1 MFKFKKQFF
10 AYYRFYK
17 KNNLQIF
24 RFILAGL
31 IASGINFLVYSSLYL
46 IFKKIV
52 IASFCGYFIGILISY
67 ALAKNWVFQNKSRK
81 NLLKNLSIFFL
92 IYTLGGIE
100 MSFVIVLL
108 NQFLNNYK
116 IAWLFGAFIGSL
128 NNYLGAKYFLF
139 KK

>member
-1 MFKFKKQFF
+1 MFKFKKQLFSYYQFF
-10 AYYRFYK
+10 K

-24 RFILAGL
+24 RFIVSGF

-46 IFKKIV
+46 IFRKIV
-52 IASFCGYFIGILISY
+52 IASICGYFIGILISY

-92 IYTLGGIE
+92 IYILGGIE
-100 MSFVIVLL
+100 MSFVIFFL